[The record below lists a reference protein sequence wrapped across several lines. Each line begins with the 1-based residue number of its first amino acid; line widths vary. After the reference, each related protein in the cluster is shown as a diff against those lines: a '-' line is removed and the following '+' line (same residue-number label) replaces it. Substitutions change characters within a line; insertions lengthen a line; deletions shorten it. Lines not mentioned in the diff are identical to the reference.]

1 MTSIVINGNA
11 YSDDGSTPQDMQ
23 HYGYLTHLLPMI
35 GDTATV
41 AGQVTIDA
49 AQAAL
54 DAVTASNG
62 ALALRGTSTTSIAV
76 SAGTKTL
83 TTQTGKQ
90 FTAGNYV
97 TISRTSAPTTLMH
110 GVVTS
115 YSGATLIVEVATIA
129 GSGTFTDWTIA
140 LSGSQGAQGPS
151 GNGVMPY
158 VAKTG
163 AYTVVTTDR
172 GSLIDC
178 TSGTFTLSFQA
189 CATLGANWSVYIRN
203 SGTGLIT
210 LDPNGA
216 ETINAAATYPLNAG
230 NTAMLSCDGSVIRC
244 AFVVLNELVRL
255 PIFSAET
262 LTAKPASVLEDVF
275 DSYPD
280 TLISGKYVS
289 SIRFGAGLFV
299 ASASTSSANVSTS
312 PDGLTWT
319 LRAMPSTL
327 AWQIGTDG
335 TSFVATVGS
344 STSIARSTNGTAWAA
359 GTALPGVGIGS
370 PLITGGVTLA
380 TANAA
385 STFYRSTD
393 YGNSAW
399 TTQTTPTTIG
409 THVSAVGGLFWYH
422 QSGTTAYTSPT
433 GLTGSWT
440 SRTLPVTPITSWV
453 DQDQALCILGTG
465 TNVFRSTDGIN
476 WTDIGASLGGS
487 AFFRIN
493 GVDLIPSNT
502 FGNTKTRANGITTV
516 RYSGISPIINVGYGA
531 IAKSGSVLV
540 INSSIANGMVGRID
554 ASAPVATALFTR

>member
-41 AGQVTIDA
+41 AGQVASDA
-49 AQAAL
+49 AQAAI
-54 DAVTASNG
+54 DAATASNG
-62 ALALRGTSTTSIAV
+62 ALALRGTSTTSLAV

-115 YSGATLIVEVATIA
+115 YSGSTLIVEAATIA

-140 LSGSQGAQGPS
+140 LSGASGEQGPS

-262 LTAKPASVLEDVF
+262 LTAKPASVLDDVF

-327 AWQIGTDG
+327 FWQIGTDG
-335 TSFVATVGS
+335 TSFVASANS

-370 PLITGGVTLA
+370 PVITGGVTIVSA
-380 TANAA
+380 SPA

-422 QSGTTAYTSPT
+422 ESGTSAYTSAS

-476 WTDIGASLGGS
+476 WTDIGASLDGS